1 MTFYSR
7 LSVRTDVL
15 SALAHWI
22 SILGRRLARLPRKTA
37 TQRLTTLIAALPG
50 SPSAHLDPE
59 TISARL
65 IALFPRRAG
74 SNIPSCETLLS
85 VGATTNLRA
94 IYLIFIYVILAS
106 FMLGAEWITAR
117 RQPPA
122 RVDSAH
128 VPAASEVF
136 P

>member
-1 MTFYSR
+1 
-7 LSVRTDVL
+7 
-15 SALAHWI
+15 
-22 SILGRRLARLPRKTA
+22 
-37 TQRLTTLIAALPG
+37 
-50 SPSAHLDPE
+50 
-59 TISARL
+59 L